1 MRQTRELALL
11 IVLPLV
17 LLAAGCGSKKASA
30 PTIQVL
36 PNAETPE
43 EWAGR
48 IVNRL
53 MRPLNRDLEVL
64 AALNNPQ
71 TKFFILQGNKD
82 TLDVLNRRMTDLG
95 KCSDRLTTIGPPPQT
110 AADTPQLNRVDGAL
124 HRACDHYVKVAGGVL
139 DAVELMSSGRSDVI
153 ERGEE
158 KLRQA
163 GSDAGTAAKAYD
175 EAVRVAQKLDEFR
188 LQGLKPPA

>member
-1 MRQTRELALL
+1 MRQTRELALVIL
-11 IVLPLV
+11 VPLA
-17 LLAAGCGSKKASA
+17 LLAAGCGSKKAST
-30 PTIQVL
+30 PTTQVL
-36 PNAETPE
+36 PNAKTPE

-64 AALNNPQ
+64 TALNNPQ

-110 AADTPQLNRVDGAL
+110 AADTAQLNRVDAAL
-124 HRACDHYVKVAGGVL
+124 RRACLHYVKVADGVL
-139 DAVELMSSGRSDVI
+139 DAVELMSSGRADVI
-153 ERGEE
+153 ERGEG
-158 KLRQA
+158 KLREA
-163 GSDAGTAAKAYD
+163 GPEAGTAATAYD
-175 EAVRVAQKLDEFR
+175 EAVRIAQKLDEFR

>member
-1 MRQTRELALL
+1 MRQTRELALVIL
-11 IVLPLV
+11 VPLA
-17 LLAAGCGSKKASA
+17 LLAAGCGSKKAT

-36 PNAETPE
+36 PNAKTPE

-64 AALNNPQ
+64 TALNNPQ

-95 KCSDRLTTIGPPPQT
+95 KCSDRLTKIGPPPQT
-110 AADTPQLNRVDGAL
+110 AADTAQLNRVDAAL
-124 HRACDHYVKVAGGVL
+124 RRACLHYVKVADGVL
-139 DAVELMSSGRSDVI
+139 DAVELMSSGRADVI
-153 ERGEE
+153 ERGEG
-158 KLRQA
+158 KLREA
-163 GSDAGTAAKAYD
+163 GPEAGTAATAYD
-175 EAVRVAQKLDEFR
+175 EAVRIAQKLDEFR